1 MEGRINVFGAP
12 MTEQIISTLQAPWF
26 MHAIDAALRDSTPH
40 QNVGLYSGDDTANV
54 EGGIIL
60 MYSSNILV
68 PIILIARVVFT
79 TTHVGS
85 ASLSARRG
93 KEPVPRHTILK
104 DLPD

>member
-1 MEGRINVFGAP
+1 
-12 MTEQIISTLQAPWF
+12 
-26 MHAIDAALRDSTPH
+26 MHAIDAALWDFKPH

-54 EGGIIL
+54 EVGIIL
-60 MYSSNILV
+60 VYSSNIPV

-85 ASLSARRG
+85 AILSLRRG
-93 KEPVPRHTILK
+93 KKPVPRHPILK

>member
-1 MEGRINVFGAP
+1 

-26 MHAIDAALRDSTPH
+26 MHAIDAALPDFTPH

-60 MYSSNILV
+60 VYSSNIPV
-68 PIILIARVVFT
+68 PIILVARAVFT

-85 ASLSARRG
+85 AILSARGG
-93 KEPVPRHTILK
+93 KKPVPHHTILK